1 MYRRV
6 RVKEELE
13 EKVENQLQKAKT
25 VVKKTKPLTPI
36 QLFDRAVQ
44 VLILL
49 DLEIQ
54 AFKWWEHQ
62 RTDNGVF
69 WTSLQHNGVTFQ
81 PPYTP
86 HNVPLYYDGQ
96 PVKLTPE
103 QEEIATLYAMVRL
116 RKH

>member
-36 QLFDRAVQ
+36 QQFDRAVQ

-49 DLEIQ
+49 YLEI
-54 AFKWWEHQ
+54 
-62 RTDNGVF
+62 
-69 WTSLQHNGVTFQ
+69 
-81 PPYTP
+81 
-86 HNVPLYYDGQ
+86 
-96 PVKLTPE
+96 
-103 QEEIATLYAMVRL
+103 
-116 RKH
+116 